1 MSVIKLKNK
10 ETGEY
15 TEIIQEAIETPVE
28 DVLNLFENKN
38 VESILQEIGLKIK
51 NGVATPED
59 IALLKRMLQTLSATV
74 NDLKNN
80 GGNASGIEGI
90 DIDVLK
96 EMIQKYEDGELGA
109 GSIEGVDMDILKEMI
124 VKYENGD
131 LGGGSGA
138 VSPTI
143 ESDFPTE
150 SIIEEGS
157 SISIDIYFQTP
168 NLGDG
173 KLYITVNNVEID
185 YSPTIK
191 QGDNKIAI
199 AAKYLTKT
207 NNTIS
212 IYAKDRV
219 GMTSNRLTFKVVSG
233 GVTLTTTF
241 DYTVDYVVGQNILF
255 PFTTVTELEGEIYLY
270 TTIDGIEL
278 EPMKCNNGY
287 NSFYL
292 NEHITGVGSH
302 SVSMY
307 AMVGSYKSK
316 VLNFN
321 VVIASSTEL
330 TLSTSTL
337 SGTEFTYGESIQIS
351 YRVSKLGNETFTMSF
366 YVDEELKRTS
376 SVSTGSYFWTIAAGE
391 IPLGTHTIKIKAEG
405 TSGDSAEVEI
415 QIVVV
420 AGTFKPIEIIKS
432 GLTCWLDSDG
442 YSNEMEER
450 TIWVDKSGKGNNGEL
465 INFNFATNG
474 WNPTLTE
481 LVPDETDP
489 TGSISKTIEYKGL
502 VCNND
507 AYVRI
512 PYKALVNNALNGFTL
527 EMVYTPEH
535 SGNNKA
541 RVLEYVDHDAP
552 YVGIYADIDE
562 AFIKS
567 ESETTAGQIDL
578 DYESG
583 EIQLDFVID
592 REKKLCLLYID
603 GICTRYWT
611 LADSGNKRES
621 FAIDQEYIYL
631 NFSALSKEF
640 CGGTN
645 VIRKFLCYERAL
657 SHDDIVNNWIANQ
670 PDLIT
675 MEEKH
680 NWCYKTQ
687 IPKVQ
692 IYGDISNCSSSVPA
706 YVRIKYISTDEEK
719 YGASFDLESANS
731 PIYLQGTSSLGYA
744 RKNYRFILIDNNGQ
758 EYFHEMFPG
767 NALPESTYTV
777 KCDYV
782 DSSMTCN
789 VTLCKI
795 ANDTLYGP
803 GFTVAQKDNPARRT
817 ATYGHA
823 IELVNIVN
831 NEEISLGAYTIIID
845 RYAEKSMGYD
855 QKEYPNILVA
865 EGESNSDT
873 GASSF
878 HSYSNPESSGS
889 QFPNETAYINEGF
902 RIVYPPTNE
911 DAYDFAPLKELVNF
925 VDLASDDDFKDTF
938 ESYFDKESV
947 LKYYLFCLCFASV
960 DTLAKNLHF
969 VRYKDVWYVL
979 PYDLDSVLGGS
990 NVGFLNISSSCEV
1003 GNIYDEE
1010 NPDVIVEPNQFNSWN
1025 GRLWERMRNTFGA
1038 DLKAMWTTL
1047 RANGTFNYDNFIKYF
1062 DEIWDVLPPTMYNA
1076 SQQIKYIDYGTTG
1089 QVALHGNRKHQ
1100 IKKFLRERLAYLDS
1114 KFEFYSDGGSE
1125 NYVNIRMNTLGDVSL
1140 TVETY
1145 YPVYYT
1151 IKWATNNIETHRIAK
1166 NTKKTFSY
1174 FSDVSTDREV
1184 LLYLPHTLKKIEGL
1198 DSLKPASI
1206 DISKATKLNEIECH
1220 SEKLYSVSLANN
1232 KYLRTIDFNGCNK
1245 LGTDTVSTLSIIYA
1259 KYLKYLDV
1267 RGTKLTA
1274 INFSN
1279 QGGSLQ
1285 KCYLPNTLTTLN
1297 IKNQLLLT
1305 DLILPYSNDGSE
1317 MAKDLA
1323 TVEIE
1328 NCPAIVNISE
1338 VTGKDMFDVFRS
1350 CRSLILNN
1358 SFTTLSSIVFDG
1370 FTRLQNVNLSNIDSL
1385 VDLGLNDLCNVGET
1399 SSLRYIGISACKNL
1413 KTITMN
1419 CTSNDYEITFAKKS
1433 LLDLSTSNVTEIHSN
1448 CVIKGLE
1455 TIILPKS
1462 IENMYFAKEYGEG
1475 YSDIKNIWSAS
1486 AAVVDS
1492 SGVFPSASH
1501 MDFNTSLV
1509 DDYEG
1514 IDFYGLHLY
1523 NIDLGS
1529 LVNIPDAINFSLYP
1543 TTVNPN
1549 FNLNRDGETYP
1560 YLQPSGV
1567 LDLSNYTESL
1577 ARFFNGVDLNK
1588 LVLACRNNLPQTDL
1602 SYCFYGSTFDSVDKL
1617 NALLKRIL
1625 NVSNMEYCF
1634 YKTSIDST
1642 EILNNINMKPG
1653 TSLAYAFGYCENITE
1668 LNDVTI
1674 SALVESVEGMFQ
1686 GSNLTTVNNFTVL
1699 CENIKALF
1707 KDCPKLMT
1715 VNNFKAENTTSYE
1728 SLFEGDIRLTIP
1740 PIKEIPEYVTNI
1752 NNMHKNCSGMVSID
1766 GMVFH
1771 ANLTDYEGFIDGCSS
1786 LTNANN
1792 ITIKGNYFS
1801 DFFKGWTSIKYM
1813 NNLLTTYIGKSMS
1826 FNNMLEGMV
1835 NLIEFSFHDDSYVKD
1850 VVSMDY
1856 MCKGTNIS
1864 KIDLTNVNFERLGS
1878 AKYLL
1883 AESNMRK
1890 IEFHLPST
1898 ISNITGLLSNCPNLE
1913 EIYNVTFSHYITRTT
1928 DWLLNSPLRILRN
1941 CTVDSNLISF
1951 ANCNTLEVIDNLLW
1965 KNQDFGGKFAGC
1977 TSLKTATIN
1986 FADTVTSLGKTV
1998 GGFENCPSLTFID
2011 FLESTLPNLAT
2022 FNRLFNGDTS
2032 LTAINNFRI
2041 SNTTATCGNEV
2052 LTGCPISNTDGLIIN
2067 SQAALEMFK
2076 LGSESKITAVTD
2088 FELGPNVKNLSNLF
2102 REYQLMTHD
2111 MAIPSHVENTS
2122 GMYQDCLGLTHVTSN
2137 WTNNYNIGEINS
2149 ENCYA
2154 GCTNISHID
2163 NELYMNEY
2171 GELTAIYNI
2180 PQEWGGI
2187 LDLDSYANVFEIV
2200 IEDET
2205 NLTVSF
2211 EGLEGD
2217 QLTEWGDLS
2226 ISRSLTHT
2234 YPAPGRY
2241 IVKTNL
2247 INPLGLGKG
2256 TAIDSTLASLV
2267 TKIYKL
2273 TDTEFTSASYL
2284 FKGFSNLKEL
2294 CKLTLNLPN
2303 PTYMFADCI
2312 KIPNIDISSCTFSGT
2327 DFSYMCLNCTFSKIN
2342 FTIPDTA
2349 KNIDYIFGGCNNLID
2364 ISGMVFGS
2372 GITSATN
2379 WAPPN
2384 LKYANNVI
2392 DKSSFKL
2399 FKGNTTIQYVKNI
2412 SRPNST
2418 NWDNY
2423 FEGCISLKEDI
2434 IFPSNTVSVVNC
2446 FKNCTSM
2453 THIHSN
2459 WKNNYTNGITATD
2472 CYTGCTVITHI
2483 DDVDIGVNEYHS
2495 GLDEIP
2501 KAWGGY
2507 EFTKEST
2514 FILKLE
2520 ISSDNYSVNLASI
2533 LGDGTVSWG
2542 DGTSTVGELTHTYST
2557 AGTYV
2562 IKGKFMPTAGV
2573 SFANENLRN
2582 TVTEVHQIADNFE
2595 GKLARNLFR
2604 EFRKLTYV
2612 NLNNWNRDKKG
2623 KSTITE
2629 GFVNCVSLCRVD
2641 ALNVK
2646 LANNS
2651 DLYQLFMGCSSLS
2664 EINGIE
2670 TWDVSC
2676 ATSMGN
2682 MVKGCYNLTSSD
2694 LSSWDVS
2701 KVNNMS
2707 NMFEDCKKWTD
2718 FSFMKSWDLSSVT
2731 AFNTVFARSG
2741 ISEFSGI
2748 VANNI
2753 KGYINGCFQNCSNLT
2768 KVSYEG
2774 MNLINVTGNFY
2785 IGFTSC
2791 SSLKEVSFK
2800 NTNLQFTSA
2809 FAMFEKCD
2817 LLETIDFTSCH
2828 FNYNSDSVAYNF
2840 GLTNSVKNIIFSENS
2855 FEGAPTV
2862 IINSTSLT
2870 VDSLLSLFNALVNI
2884 PDSRTLKIGS
2894 TNLAKLSPEQIK
2906 IATDKGWTVV

>member
-38 VESILQEIGLKIK
+38 VESILQEIGIKIK
-51 NGVATPED
+51 NGIATPED

-109 GSIEGVDMDILKEMI
+109 DSIEGVDMDILKEMI

-173 KLYITVNNVEID
+173 KLYITVNNAEID

-405 TSGDSAEVEI
+405 TSGDSAQIEI

-420 AGTFKPIEIIKS
+420 AGTFKPVEIIKS

-481 LVPDETDP
+481 LLPDETDP

-675 MEEKH
+675 MEEKY

-767 NALPESTYTV
+767 NALPESTYTA

-782 DSSMTCN
+782 DSSMACN

-803 GFTVAQKDNPARRT
+803 GFTVAQRDNPSRRT

-1047 RANGTFNYDNFIKYF
+1047 RSNGTFNYDNFIKYF

-1338 VTGKDMFDVFRS
+1338 VTGKDMFDVFRN

-1462 IENMYFAKEYGEG
+1462 IENMYFTKEYGEG

-1523 NIDLGS
+1523 NIDLGA

-1543 TTVNPN
+1543 TSVNPN
-1549 FNLNRDGETYP
+1549 FNLNRDGVEHP
-1560 YLQPSGV
+1560 FLQPTGV

-1577 ARFFNGVDLNK
+1577 AKFFNGVDLDK
-1588 LVLACRNNLPQTDL
+1588 LYVACRNDLPQTDL
-1602 SYCFYGSTFDSVDKL
+1602 SYCFYGSSFSSPTRL
-1617 NALLKRIL
+1617 NNVL
-1625 NVSNMEYCF
+1625 NHITTVSNMEYCF
-1634 YKTSIDST
+1634 YGTSTSNIDV
-1642 EILNNINMKPG
+1642 LNHVNFLPG
-1653 TSLAYAFGYCENITE
+1653 TSLRYCFAGCPNITE
-1668 LNDVTI
+1668 LSDVALSGNIGDASYMFSGSGLRSINNVSTSCGTI
-1674 SALVESVEGMFQ
+1674 VGMFSNCDGLVE
-1686 GSNLTTVNNFTVL
+1686 VNNFV
-1699 CENIKALF
+1699 AS
-1707 KDCPKLMT
+1707 
-1715 VNNFKAENTTSYE
+1715 ATTSYE
-1728 SLFEGDIRLTIP
+1728 SLFEDCGGMTVA
-1740 PIKEIPEYVTNI
+1740 PIVEIPSTIVNI
-1752 NNMHKNCSGMVSID
+1752 SKMYKGCNSLVSID
-1766 GMVFH
+1766 GMVLHGNITDTTEFI
-1771 ANLTDYEGFIDGCSS
+1771 AGCNNLI
-1786 LTNANN
+1786 NANN
-1792 ITIKGNYFS
+1792 VTISGPFYNDIFR
-1801 DFFKGWTSIKYM
+1801 GLTSLKYV
-1813 NNLLTTYIGKSMS
+1813 NNLLINYVGRSMT
-1826 FNNMLEGMV
+1826 FANMFDGCT
-1835 NLIEFSFHDDSYVKD
+1835 NLIEMSFHNDSYVKD
-1850 VVSMDY
+1850 VISMDY
-1856 MCKGTNIS
+1856 MFRGTS
-1864 KIDLTNVNFERLGS
+1864 MKTVDFSNVNFEKIVSYKYMFADCLMEEFSFTVPKTITSIQGMLSNCRNLKTLKNFTVSHNVTVTDWLLDTPIENLINCSFYNQNTSFKNNTTLKKIEGFNYTGNNLANYFEGCSSLQSAELTIGS
-1878 AKYLL
+1878 KVTKANNLFASCPLL
-1883 AESNMRK
+1883 TTVEFNTESN
-1890 IEFHLPST
+1890 LSNVTT
-1898 ISNITGLLSNCPNLE
+1898 ISDMFNGDSSLTTIKNLKITNSSTTANNTTLSNCP
-1913 EIYNVTFSHYITRTT
+1913 
-1928 DWLLNSPLRILRN
+1928 
-1941 CTVDSNLISF
+1941 
-1951 ANCNTLEVIDNLLW
+1951 
-1965 KNQDFGGKFAGC
+1965 
-1977 TSLKTATIN
+1977 IN
-1986 FADTVTSLGKTV
+1986 
-1998 GGFENCPSLTFID
+1998 
-2011 FLESTLPNLAT
+2011 
-2022 FNRLFNGDTS
+2022 
-2032 LTAINNFRI
+2032 
-2041 SNTTATCGNEV
+2041 
-2052 LTGCPISNTDGLIIN
+2052 NTDGFYIN
-2067 SQAALEMFK
+2067 SNSAVQMFRM
-2076 LGSESKITAVTD
+2076 GTESKITQFTD
-2088 FELGPNVKNLSNLF
+2088 FEIGTSCDNLF
-2102 REYQLMTHD
+2102 EAFKDYPLLVKD
-2111 MAIPSHVENTS
+2111 IYLPSHMANVSYAFSNCTS
-2122 GMYQDCLGLTHVTSN
+2122 MLNIVSN
-2137 WTNNYNIGEINS
+2137 WTNSYDRNNDDNLDNDVITEG
-2149 ENCYA
+2149 CYA
-2154 GCTNISHID
+2154 GSNNIKYIND
-2163 NELYMNEY
+2163 ELYMNEY
-2171 GELTAIYNI
+2171 GELTAMQYI
-2180 PQEWGGI
+2180 PQEWGGNASYEDNQTVFDVKI
-2187 LDLDSYANVFEIV
+2187 TADNLTYSMLGNVGDHKTNWGDGTEDMNISHEYSKPGTYTIVTENTSTFGQGTVVDSSISSPIVKFRALNKSLTNGSHLFDGWTNLLKVNKLTNTFDSYDYMFNNCAKLVDV
-2200 IEDET
+2200 
-2205 NLTVSF
+2205 
-2211 EGLEGD
+2211 
-2217 QLTEWGDLS
+2217 DLS
-2226 ISRSLTHT
+2226 GCTLSQTVTTMAYMCNGCSKFTKTPISIIPDTC
-2234 YPAPGRY
+2234 
-2241 IVKTNL
+2241 TN
-2247 INPLGLGKG
+2247 I
-2256 TAIDSTLASLV
+2256 
-2267 TKIYKL
+2267 
-2273 TDTEFTSASYL
+2273 SYL
-2284 FKGFSNLKEL
+2284 FAN
-2294 CKLTLNLPN
+2294 
-2303 PTYMFADCI
+2303 
-2312 KIPNIDISSCTFSGT
+2312 SGIT
-2327 DFSYMCLNCTFSKIN
+2327 
-2342 FTIPDTA
+2342 
-2349 KNIDYIFGGCNNLID
+2349 D
-2364 ISGMVFGS
+2364 ISGLTFGS
-2372 GITSATN
+2372 GISNATS
-2379 WAPPN
+2379 WIPPK
-2384 LKYANNVI
+2384 LTTANNV
-2392 DKSSFKL
+2392 
-2399 FKGNTTIQYVKNI
+2399 TIKNNIINFTNNKTLQYAKNL
-2412 SRPNST
+2412 SRPNSA

-2434 IFPSNTVSVVNC
+2434 IFPNNTISVISC
-2446 FKNCTSM
+2446 YKGCSSM
-2453 THIHSN
+2453 THVHSN
-2459 WKNNYTNGITATD
+2459 WKNTYTNGITSTD
-2472 CYTGCTVITHI
+2472 CYAGCTGITHI
-2483 DDVDIGVNEYHS
+2483 DDENVIAYEGDKGIDY
-2495 GLDEIP
+2495 IP
-2501 KAWGGY
+2501 TIWGGY
-2507 EFTKEST
+2507 GFE
-2514 FILKLE
+2514 E
-2520 ISSDNYSVNLASI
+2520 ISDYYGIYEVEIPSDNYTFTC
-2533 LGDGTVSWG
+2533 LGDLVSMCFNPSSTGAKNRVNWG
-2542 DGTSTVGELTHTYST
+2542 DGTIDIGIGDRHTHTYVK
-2557 AGTYV
+2557 AGIYY
-2562 IKGKFMPTAGV
+2562 IKGNIVNGKNGQPFRKIITKIIRHPKIIRNGHC
-2573 SFANENLRN
+2573 SFWY
-2582 TVTEVHQIADNFE
+2582 
-2595 GKLARNLFR
+2595 GCS
-2604 EFRKLTYV
+2604 KLTYIDV
-2612 NLNNWNRDKKG
+2612 TNFNPSEGICTLASFLN
-2623 KSTITE
+2623 
-2629 GFVNCVSLCRVD
+2629 
-2641 ALNVK
+2641 
-2646 LANNS
+2646 
-2651 DLYQLFMGCSSLS
+2651 GCSSLTNEGLIGFENLDFS
-2664 EINGIE
+2664 KVTNFGYMFSKCTSLQYPPITTFGNAKKPDTSISYGQIYEQTTFAVDNSIEWKIVGACNLYRAFVQNNNVSQFNAVWETDEIVQIPGLFCE
-2670 TWDVSC
+2670 TKNVV
-2676 ATSMGN
+2676 TSL
-2682 MVKGCYNLTSSD
+2682 KTINLTS
-2694 LSSWDVS
+2694 
-2701 KVNNMS
+2701 
-2707 NMFEDCKKWTD
+2707 C
-2718 FSFMKSWDLSSVT
+2718 
-2731 AFNTVFARSG
+2731 G
-2741 ISEFSGI
+2741 
-2748 VANNI
+2748 
-2753 KGYINGCFQNCSNLT
+2753 
-2768 KVSYEG
+2768 
-2774 MNLINVTGNFY
+2774 
-2785 IGFTSC
+2785 
-2791 SSLKEVSFK
+2791 
-2800 NTNLQFTSA
+2800 
-2809 FAMFEKCD
+2809 
-2817 LLETIDFTSCH
+2817 ETIFQG
-2828 FNYNSDSVAYNF
+2828 FFF
-2840 GLTNSVKNIIFSENS
+2840 GGVGSQENRALTTLECTGTQSYSLNLS
-2855 FEGAPTV
+2855 FYPNLSKE
-2862 IINSTSLT
+2862 
-2870 VDSLLSLFNALVNI
+2870 SLLNVINCLCTTTE
-2884 PDSRTLKIGS
+2884 TLQLTLGS
-2894 TNLAKLSPEQIK
+2894 TNLSKLSSDEVK
-2906 IATDKGWTVV
+2906 IATDKGWSVG